1 VIGGLSKA
9 TRFDFPVE
17 IFKCMRRKKKQT
29 APIGRIDALLEVQA
43 PVNSIAKSFVT
54 VPRNLSIKSS
64 SELK

>member
-1 VIGGLSKA
+1 MHEG
-9 TRFDFPVE
+9 
-17 IFKCMRRKKKQT
+17 KKKKKT
-29 APIGRIDALLEVQA
+29 APIGRIDALLEVLA